1 MKLCG
6 GTLIVD
12 DEGTPV
18 VCSQDESEGCSD
30 HAYERHRVFLAAG
43 LSDAREKEVA
53 SSSS

>member
-18 VCSQDESEGCSD
+18 VCSQEGSEGCSD
-30 HAYERHRVFLAAG
+30 HSYERHRVFLAAG
-43 LSDAREKEVA
+43 SGEDREREVV
-53 SSSS
+53 SSFS